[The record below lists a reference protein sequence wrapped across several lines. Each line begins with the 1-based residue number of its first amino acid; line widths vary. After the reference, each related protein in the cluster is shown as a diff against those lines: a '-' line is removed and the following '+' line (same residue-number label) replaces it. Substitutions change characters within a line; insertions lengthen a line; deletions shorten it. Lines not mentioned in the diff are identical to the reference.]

1 MILSLIFC
9 AAAIEIAAQTCATVP
24 SGLVAW
30 YRAENNANDSSGN
43 NNNGTVGI
51 STTFAVGKVGQAFQV
66 TSATGSTVTVPDS
79 SSLDFTNAFTIEMW
93 VSTGQLGANNGTS
106 FLACKG
112 DCGTFSN
119 QPYSLLYNAS
129 GSEVAFRAGNS
140 STFATL
146 FSSALPINNT
156 FSHLAAT
163 YDNPTMRIYVNGVL
177 SNSLTPAIGTLVN
190 SSLPFS
196 IGGSINSGNAL
207 GSYDETSLYNRA
219 LTDAE
224 ILAIFNAGS
233 AGKCFAP
240 TAASV
245 LISGRVT
252 TANGRGIGKA
262 RVSLTDSIG
271 ETRTAFTNSFGYFR
285 FETVTAGET
294 YILDARHKRYT
305 FAPQVISAAEDLSG
319 ANFTASP

>member
-1 MILSLIFC
+1 VS
-9 AAAIEIAAQTCATVP
+9 AP

-30 YRAENNANDSSGN
+30 YRAENNASDSSGN

-51 STTFAVGKVGQAFQV
+51 STTFAAGKVGQAFQV

-79 SSLDFTNAFTIEMW
+79 PSLDFTNAFTIEMW

-112 DCGTFSN
+112 NCGTFGD

-140 STFATL
+140 STFDTL

-163 YDNPTMRIYVNGVL
+163 YDNPTMKIYVNGVL
-177 SNSLTPAIGTLVN
+177 SNSLTTTIGTLVN
-190 SSLPFS
+190 SNLPFS

-207 GSYDETSLYNRA
+207 GVYDETSLYNRA
-219 LTDAE
+219 LSDAE
-224 ILAIFNAGS
+224 ILSIFNAGS
-233 AGKCFAP
+233 AGKCFTP
-240 TAASV
+240 TAAAV
-245 LISGRVT
+245 QISGRVT
-252 TANGRGIGKA
+252 TAKGIGIGKA
-262 RVSLTDSIG
+262 TVSLIASSG
-271 ETRTAFTNSFGYFR
+271 ETRAAVTDSFGYYS
-285 FETVTAGET
+285 FEDAAAGET
-294 YILDARHKRYT
+294 YILSVKHKHYQ
-305 FAPQVISAAEDLSG
+305 FASSSSVLLVNEEINNL
-319 ANFTASP
+319 NFTALPLKKF